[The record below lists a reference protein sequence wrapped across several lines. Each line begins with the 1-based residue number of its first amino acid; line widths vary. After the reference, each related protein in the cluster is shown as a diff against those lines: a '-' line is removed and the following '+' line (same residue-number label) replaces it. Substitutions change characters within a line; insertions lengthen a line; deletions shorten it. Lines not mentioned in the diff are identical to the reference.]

1 MDPYYHH
8 HPILQQQ
15 YYAYV
20 VPVFAV
26 PTEWMVYDQVNTP
39 AHYTVPMFYPQPVQ
53 YVDDIA
59 ILNTPDAMWVNQEQH
74 PTHSYAQNQYVP
86 YDHVIHEF
94 EAFLEERLMRIEQ
107 EAGRAL
113 QQVNAGTSGS
123 GLSEEEISEHLQK
136 MGRLECGHRFHAE
149 CIKRWL
155 LSKNVCPMCR
165 STTLSFNYLILI
177 RDVILYNWFITI
189 GLDISRC
196 EL

>member
-1 MDPYYHH
+1 MDPNYHH

-59 ILNTPDAMWVNQEQH
+59 ILNTADDMWVNREQH

-86 YDHVIHEF
+86 YDPVIHEF

-113 QQVNAGTSGS
+113 QQANAGTSGS
-123 GLSEEEISEHLQK
+123 GLSEEEISEHLQVYTAQGKMSEVDVCCICLGEYEKKEK

-165 STTLSFNYLILI
+165 STALS
-177 RDVILYNWFITI
+177 V
-189 GLDISRC
+189 
-196 EL
+196 